1 MVKQLCVAYASW
13 CPCPE
18 WLEHGDFATD
28 TNVYRCSAGGA
39 QLKKAA
45 SEAAAWEIIKNHCV
59 NSPFHKLNEEQWQ
72 YLVDGNLI
80 KIKGESWQEP
90 LPDDGEDGLI
100 EAKEEPMSGEDRGR
114 PSKRRRSEPE
124 QGGVPTRTKVSKGD
138 GGIMLS
144 QPALAVARRSSA
156 ASSGSG
162 SDNIVMRRSQYR
174 LLLDAMKRAGHNARG
189 VERLCNSASESFRAA
204 AAGFNTEAA
213 AMEAGYDM
221 LISQFGTADDAI

>member
-80 KIKGESWQEP
+80 KIKEESWQEP

-124 QGGVPTRTKVSKGD
+124 QGGGCPRG
-138 GGIMLS
+138 
-144 QPALAVARRSSA
+144 
-156 ASSGSG
+156 
-162 SDNIVMRRSQYR
+162 RRSQRATVASCCRSQPWRWHGEARRRR
-174 LLLDAMKRAGHNARG
+174 LGLGPTTSSCAGP
-189 VERLCNSASESFRAA
+189 S
-204 AAGFNTEAA
+204 
-213 AMEAGYDM
+213 
-221 LISQFGTADDAI
+221 TACSLTP